1 MLAKDLGFG
10 AHVLTVVVAS
20 GVAGV
25 LAGASRRVREETFFF
40 SNATPRRR
48 RDFPSRAGKS
58 MAPDSVTTHIV
69 IGAMAAFVALVVE
82 ALLFIL
88 RDAKT

>member
-1 MLAKDLGFG
+1 
-10 AHVLTVVVAS
+10 
-20 GVAGV
+20 
-25 LAGASRRVREETFFF
+25 
-40 SNATPRRR
+40 
-48 RDFPSRAGKS
+48 